1 MVQLIITGFLGS
13 TLYDIFTT
21 AASAAPPP
29 TTLKLDLLGSG
40 PAGPSPQ
47 SWRGPGLELSTIAQS
62 NSHK

>member
-13 TLYDIFTT
+13 MLYGIFTT
-21 AASAAPPP
+21 AAAAAAT

-47 SWRGPGLELSTIAQS
+47 S
-62 NSHK
+62 